1 MPYTLWVPK
10 NKLRLCLFAFG
21 RAEVRVASTMTKS
34 SVNATLLSNAWSSVH
49 ATSSPNAPLYPSYTL
64 AIGLHIPMFWLLNKF
79 FCKKISFFIQ
89 KFARLKKKHYLC
101 TRFWE
106 MTKRVNKNNLV
117 LGLCGNSSVGRARPC
132 QGRGREFE
140 SRLPL

>member
-1 MPYTLWVPK
+1 
-10 NKLRLCLFAFG
+10 
-21 RAEVRVASTMTKS
+21 MTKS
-34 SVNATLLSNAWSSVH
+34 SVHATLLSNAKSSVH
-49 ATSSPNAPLYPSYTL
+49 ATSLPNACGGVCQFIIHNSLCLVYPCYTL

-79 FCKKISFFIQ
+79 FCKKYVFFIQ
-89 KFARLKKKHYLC
+89 KFAWFKKKPYLC

-106 MTKRVNKNNLV
+106 MTKRVDIYKLV
-117 LGLCGNSSVGRARPC
+117 PCLCGNSSVGRARPC